1 LLARYQRL
9 DITGGRAVTGHK
21 GHHCGIGKQKAAIGK
36 RNEINSTRAWLVTQ
50 GNGIDHIFIVVVF
63 LIDGQVAE
71 ALDGIEQQGNPVVLP
86 VLIVKII
93 LGRPRHVFGKAIALV
108 DLTGDAQCHLVLNN
122 RDIHSTFHHPGVVT
136 ADLAHHIAAE
146 FMLRALGGGQHRAG
160 HGVAAKQS
168 ALWPLEHLDGR
179 HIVGGDAGAP
189 GAERD
194 FVHIT
199 GHGGL

>member
-1 LLARYQRL
+1 GGGIAQGGQLGVEKSGGISPLSSDTGRLLARYQRL
-9 DITGGRAVTGHK
+9 NITGGRAVTGNK

-108 DLTGDAQCHLVLNN
+108 DLT
-122 RDIHSTFHHPGVVT
+122 RS
-136 ADLAHHIAAE
+136 E
-146 FMLRALGGGQHRAG
+146 ERR
-160 HGVAAKQS
+160 
-168 ALWPLEHLDGR
+168 
-179 HIVGGDAGAP
+179 VGKVCETVIMKKHYDDD
-189 GAERD
+189 EE
-194 FVHIT
+194 
-199 GHGGL
+199 